1 MKPGSSRSKF
11 KMSKGARK
19 QMYNSKKKNWQ
30 IIDEEIHTLKE
41 KSTQVQYRKRG
52 IPIFHARLG
61 VDTVHLF
68 MPCHG
73 LFTDMIEAS
82 INRKQEVSTGKGPY
96 S

>member
-1 MKPGSSRSKF
+1 MSYKMKPGSSRSRF

-41 KSTQVQYRKRG
+41 KATEVHYRKRG

-61 VDTVHLF
+61 VDTVHALS
-68 MPCHG
+68 G
-73 LFTDMIEAS
+73 LFCICTE
-82 INRKQEVSTGKGPY
+82 
-96 S
+96 